1 MSLPPAIF
9 AQISRMSRSGS
20 VLVLVAVLF
29 ASCSQNNVNED
40 ASLKKYFDAAGV
52 GGSFGLFDNGQGSF
66 TIYNLLRFRDSAQSP
81 AGTFD
86 IVQSLI
92 AIQTGVVK
100 DDTALIATTA
110 STGEVGSCGG
120 ELSLRQ
126 AFQNS
131 CENGFGQLA
140 RRIGKDTLKKWIDSL
155 GYGNKDMSGGIDTF
169 WLNNRLKVTADE
181 QLGLM
186 KKLYFDQ
193 LPFYQHTQQVVRRM
207 MQKEGNANYTLSYKT
222 ASGLNGA
229 GHASSWLLGWI
240 EENKHPYFFVLNL
253 EAPGPDQQ
261 ALNRGMG
268 ILHSILQ
275 QEGFFQGKK

>member
-1 MSLPPAIF
+1 
-9 AQISRMSRSGS
+9 MSRSGS
-20 VLVLVAVLF
+20 VLILLVVLF

-40 ASLKKYFDAAGV
+40 PSLKKYFAAAGV

-81 AGTFD
+81 LATFD

-100 DDTALIATTA
+100 DDSALINAAAPAGQAGTC
-110 STGEVGSCGG
+110 EG

-126 AFQNS
+126 AFQHS
-131 CENGFGQLA
+131 CENGFGELA

-169 WLNNRLKVTADE
+169 WLNNRMKVTADE

-193 LPFYQHTQQVVRRM
+193 LPFYQRTQQVIRGM
-207 MQKEGNANYTLSYKT
+207 MQKEGNANYLLSYKT

-229 GHASSWLLGWI
+229 GHAASWILGWI
-240 EENKHPYFFVLNL
+240 EENKHAYFFVLNL

-261 ALNRGMG
+261 ALDQGMG